1 MLRTQ
6 FFWQLL
12 TNVTPPLGLSIFL
25 KTYYVENLLKHPSDL
40 SQSVKQQ
47 KKNNSTYARKQ
58 QELIEQAS
66 KQGKQKLFV

>member
-47 KKNNSTYARKQ
+47 KKIK
-58 QELIEQAS
+58 
-66 KQGKQKLFV
+66 